1 VTEDEKHGFDF
12 GTIGIGLGLLVVV
25 LAIATV
31 AVIKF
36 IRRDRGDD
44 ITWVG

>member
-1 VTEDEKHGFDF
+1 VTEDERQGFDW
-12 GTIGIGLGLLVVV
+12 GTIGVGFGILVVI
-25 LAIATV
+25 LAIA
-31 AVIKF
+31 AAALIKF

>member
-12 GTIGIGLGLLVVV
+12 GTIGIVLGIIVAI
-25 LAIATV
+25 LAITAV
-31 AVIKF
+31 ALIKF